1 MTRLNSSTRQS
12 LPLSAWSSKTEDAC
26 RLHLPKTI
34 SCRNS
39 EFLATLSLLYF
50 PRRGPKRIPP
60 WRDLDVRRY
69 FFEILA
75 ITLIAGSMFFFYEC
89 ILFLSRRDY
98 VGAII
103 LTLIGL
109 TVIRAG
115 SEMARLTILE
125 KR

>member
-1 MTRLNSSTRQS
+1 MSDGCLSSAPAKERS
-12 LPLSAWSSKTEDAC
+12 LANAVILPETEAQTNPALE
-26 RLHLPKTI
+26 RV
-34 SCRNS
+34 
-39 EFLATLSLLYF
+39 
-50 PRRGPKRIPP
+50 
-60 WRDLDVRRY
+60 LDVRRY

-103 LTLIGL
+103 LALIGL